1 MTHPRSWSTTTVRYL
16 WPFLQDVSS
25 MPIRTSPSKRLR
37 APSASSSRLSA
48 LLQMLPTVCQSMRM
62 SSETDFMEQC
72 TASHATWSSNSAV
85 NLDPGSAQGTEAV
98 RIPCP
103 GHLTRTGVH
112 SMHAGMAPRSM
123 VRHLLGCL
131 AWS

>member
-1 MTHPRSWSTTTVRYL
+1 
-16 WPFLQDVSS
+16 

-98 RIPCP
+98 RIPCL
-103 GHLTRTGVH
+103 GHFTLAGAY
-112 SMHAGMAPRSM
+112 SMYAGMVPMSM
-123 VRHLLGCL
+123 VRHRLGLC